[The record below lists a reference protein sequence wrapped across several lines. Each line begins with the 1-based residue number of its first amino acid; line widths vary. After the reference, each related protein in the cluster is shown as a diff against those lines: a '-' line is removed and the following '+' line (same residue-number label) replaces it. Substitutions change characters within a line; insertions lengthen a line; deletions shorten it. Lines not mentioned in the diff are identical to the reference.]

1 MKEGIVLFAH
11 GSRDAEWALPF
22 NRLRSEVANKLPDV
36 DVRLAFLEIMH
47 PSLGEALRA
56 LDDKGME
63 AIRVV
68 PVFLGYGGHL
78 KKDLPALVAAAK
90 VKAKVIID
98 PPIGEHQSV
107 ITAIATLIAG
117 K

>member
-11 GSRDAEWALPF
+11 GSRDPEWASPF
-22 NRLRSEVANKLPDV
+22 NRLRSELAEKLPDAE
-36 DVRLAFLEIMH
+36 VRLAFLELMQ
-47 PSLGEALRA
+47 PSLGDALRA
-56 LDDKGME
+56 LDDEGME

-90 VKAKVIID
+90 VKAEVIID
-98 PPIGEHQSV
+98 PPIGEQQSV
-107 ITAIATLIAG
+107 IAAIATLVAG